1 MEAVPGV
8 VFELPGCRSG
18 GVRREGGRFF
28 SLGFDEREA
37 RIDELIAGS
46 QKLVGRINADQAAL
60 AANTTELL
68 GLFQAGQGWGWGW
81 RTPAHRLACQLKLTG
96 AEARRL
102 VTAADVLP
110 DLPQLA
116 EAFGHGEVSLPVV
129 AALAQ
134 VATADTEAELVE
146 QSRHATADAML
157 GLVSTFKRL
166 DAEAGDRPPR
176 PESLSLRA
184 RADGYEIRGFLDSVN
199 GAVLEK
205 RLAQRRNEL
214 FDQTGTAATSA
225 DALLS
230 LLEVGPRPVSPQFLA
245 VLQIDV
251 EVFRAWQETRHRPSG
266 CPTCGTSSD
275 VAGNGQASTGGHGPG
290 SDSPTGVSVLHG
302 PPVTEAELD
311 AIHQELSA
319 CWLVSRNGH
328 PLWISSKQRTAPP
341 WMRTAMTVEQPCC
354 AAAGC
359 GRAGVLEAHH
369 SVPFTT
375 KPETLFDEQVFLCRF
390 HHRALHAQGA
400 SIEFT
405 ADRAGLIIRDHRGR
419 VMTLTGVPTR
429 PDTPASERPEWVGRG
444 AWTAGMGSYDA
455 YGLDVMIAHLQSGSR
470 RRQHNDNTPGTPG
483 NTPAPG
489 NRHGPPPAGGGHP
502 ADPDTTGGDNGGT
515 SPPNH

>member
-1 MEAVPGV
+1 MAGAGWSGSGAGGSGGGGGEWGCGGGSGGGGVRDGGVVEAVPGV

-311 AIHQELSA
+311 AIHQELSV

-328 PLWISSKQRTAPP
+328 PLWISIKAPNG
-341 WMRTAMTVEQPCC
+341 
-354 AAAGC
+354 AAVDAHRHD
-359 GRAGVLEAHH
+359 GRATVLRGGGVW
-369 SVPFTT
+369 P
-375 KPETLFDEQVFLCRF
+375 
-390 HHRALHAQGA
+390 
-400 SIEFT
+400 
-405 ADRAGLIIRDHRGR
+405 
-419 VMTLTGVPTR
+419 
-429 PDTPASERPEWVGRG
+429 GRG
-444 AWTAGMGSYDA
+444 ARGASLGAVHHQTRNPVRRASVPVSVPSPCSA
-455 YGLDVMIAHLQSGSR
+455 RPRSQHRVHRRSGRSD
-470 RRQHNDNTPGTPG
+470 H
-483 NTPAPG
+483 
-489 NRHGPPPAGGGHP
+489 
-502 ADPDTTGGDNGGT
+502 
-515 SPPNH
+515 S